1 MELTNCVIIDSCTKE
16 SVYYFYEIHIDN
28 LLFAGMTFKF
38 KTKLHINDSC
48 NIEVL
53 ITDEIYKRG
62 NLDGILTDIGRV
74 WIVGR
79 YLDSSGGSAM
89 CAEVNTGK
97 KPMRL
102 YYKFP
107 DRMLY
112 IYNKRPSETYGF
124 IELFITKKDDWDS
137 PYHIPLG
144 FIRI

>member
-28 LLFAGMTFKF
+28 PLFAGMTFKF
-38 KTKLHINDSC
+38 KTKLYVDDSY

-74 WIVGR
+74 WIEGR
-79 YLDSSGGSAM
+79 YLDSNGFSAM
-89 CAEVNTGK
+89 CAEVKMGK
-97 KPMRL
+97 KYMTL
-102 YYKFP
+102 YYMFP

-124 IELFITKKDDWDS
+124 IELFITKKKGGEL
-137 PYHIPLG
+137 PHHIPLG